1 LNNELNALFNSSADG
16 LVISDERGTLLK
28 MNRAYEE
35 IIGVK
40 ASEFI
45 GIPAQELV
53 NRGFLKEV
61 VTPKAIELKKT
72 VTIVQEVRGKEI
84 LFTGSPVFDE
94 TGKLVRVIA
103 NIRDLTELNSLKR
116 QLTESA
122 LKLALYHD
130 ELARLKTQMSTDGII
145 FVSAELQKVLDLTL
159 RVAPVDTTVLI
170 TGESGVGKEVIAKII
185 YETSKRSKAPFI
197 KINLRRHTPLAD
209 RMELLDMRRELLQG
223 KKERQ
228 GRNLRDSLG
237 GTLLLDE

>member
-1 LNNELNALFNSSADG
+1 
-16 LVISDERGTLLK
+16 
-28 MNRAYEE
+28 M
-35 IIGVK
+35 
-40 ASEFI
+40 
-45 GIPAQELV
+45 
-53 NRGFLKEV
+53 
-61 VTPKAIELKKT
+61 
-72 VTIVQEVRGKEI
+72 
-84 LFTGSPVFDE
+84 FDE

-145 FVSAELQKVLDLTL
+145 FVSAELQKVLDLAL

-197 KINLRRHTPLAD
+197 KINCGAIPPSLIES
-209 RMELLDMRRELLQG
+209 ELFGYEEGAFTGAKRKG
-223 KKERQ
+223 KAGIFEIA
-228 GRNLRDSLG
+228 SG
-237 GTLLLDE
+237 GTLLLDEIGDLALDMQVKLLRVIQEQEVRRIGGIKPIKVDVRFIASTNQSLQKLIELGQFRKDLFSGLM